1 MIENESDS
9 STNRDVQRWLIT
21 QLKRRLEYLIMISG
35 KGYNVEAAE
44 ISNLEKEIKEAE
56 DKLNASE

>member
-35 KGYNVEAAE
+35 RGYNVEAAE

>member
-1 MIENESDS
+1 MTKNESDS

-35 KGYNVEAAE
+35 RGYNVEAVE
-44 ISNLEKEIKEAE
+44 ISKLEEEIKEAE